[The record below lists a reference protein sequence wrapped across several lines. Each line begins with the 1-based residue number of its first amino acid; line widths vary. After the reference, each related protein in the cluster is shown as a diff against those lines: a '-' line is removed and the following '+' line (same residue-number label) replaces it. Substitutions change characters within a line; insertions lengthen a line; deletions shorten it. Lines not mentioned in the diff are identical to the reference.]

1 MKNVIGQ
8 AATGDDFYP
17 RDKEIDQIYKRLDAG
32 GNLYLNAPRRVGKT
46 SIMLELKTKPRKGYA
61 FVYHDFEHCQ
71 SAESFF
77 KMIIEAL
84 LRSGIEN
91 KSYASIVSKTTA
103 WIKLHFPTVKGVELS
118 GFKLELGDSKEIDWA
133 AKCVDLLV
141 SLPEKD
147 QRIVL
152 LIDEY
157 PQVIEN
163 ILANHSPIAA
173 KTFLLGHRAFR
184 QNSVLKGKVQFVLT
198 GSISLNHTV
207 SKASDLKVV
216 NDLDHVTVGPLSV
229 AEAEDL
235 VEKLLTSARLS
246 ADTSTIKQLIQR
258 IDWLIPF
265 HIQLWIK
272 GILGLRDPAIA
283 FNVNAAVVDEAFERI
298 FDPENRPYFEHY
310 FSRLPNAYK
319 GDELKFVYKLLTL
332 CADQAR
338 TRMSAAKDL
347 AEQHNSMARFY
358 DILDS
363 LMVDG
368 YLAETDDEIHFRSMI
383 LKEWWR
389 RYESR
394 KHR

>member
-17 RDKEIDQIYKRLDAG
+17 REKEIAEIYNRLDAG
-32 GNLYLNAPRRVGKT
+32 GFLYLNAPRRVGKT
-46 SIMLELKTKPRKGYA
+46 SIMLNLKIQPREGYI

-71 SAESFF
+71 TAEGFF
-77 KMIIEAL
+77 QSIIKAL
-84 LRSGIEN
+84 LQCDLDN
-91 KSYASIVSKTTA
+91 KSYAFIVHKTQA
-103 WIKLHFPTVKGVELS
+103 WLKSNFPSVELELW
-118 GFKLELGDSKEIDWA
+118 GAKLGLGNRDNVDWPEKCA
-133 AKCVDLLV
+133 ALLA

-147 QRIVL
+147 QRIVV
-152 LIDEY
+152 LIDEF

-163 ILANHSPIAA
+163 IIGNQTPLAA
-173 KTFLLGHRAFR
+173 KNFLHEQRAFR
-184 QNSVLKGKVQFVLT
+184 QNSVLEKKVQFVLT

-216 NDLDHVTVGPLSV
+216 NDLDHFEVGPLSN
-229 AEAEDL
+229 AEAEDFIQR
-235 VEKLLTSARLS
+235 LLSSAQLS
-246 ADTSTIKQLIQR
+246 ADASTIKQLVQR

-265 HIQLWIK
+265 HIQLWVK
-272 GILGLRDPAIA
+272 GIIRQLDPQTRFI
-283 FNVNAAVVDEAFERI
+283 VNAAVVDQAFEYL
-298 FDPENRPYFEHY
+298 FDSVNRPYFEHY
-310 FSRLPNAYK
+310 FSRLPKAYK

-383 LKEWWR
+383 LKEWWH